1 MLAQW
6 KQLTP
11 AVQDYY
17 YAYTYTPE
25 IDQHYHCRAKGIK
38 GGEEGGHFN
47 HDALTEENDSSTT
60 SSTEYF
66 WSQAML

>member
-6 KQLTP
+6 TQLTP

-25 IDQHYHCRAKGIK
+25 IDQRYYCRAKGIK

-60 SSTEYF
+60 SSTECF